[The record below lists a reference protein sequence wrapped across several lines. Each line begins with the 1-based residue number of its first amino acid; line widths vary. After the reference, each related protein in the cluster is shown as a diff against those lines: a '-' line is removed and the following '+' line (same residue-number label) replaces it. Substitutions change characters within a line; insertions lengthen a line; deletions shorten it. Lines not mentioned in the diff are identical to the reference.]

1 MLIRGGGVTIASK
14 NEVIS
19 KGNFGTENESVP
31 KVGHFEMDHFES
43 RPKVDFD
50 SYKLYSL
57 LDESYSKGPI
67 FEVGYFGK

>member
-19 KGNFGTENESVP
+19 KGHFGTGHLENESGP
-31 KVGHFEMDHFES
+31 KIGHFES